1 MFLTK
6 RLLIII
12 TILFQAKAYGYPVT
26 KGLIIYSYVQK
37 NKPFVNLSGFDLKQP
52 DSVYYSVFFDNKF
65 SVTYFSPAI
74 AKLYPAEY
82 SFSSFDQYSYNYID
96 SGFYIK
102 KLQLCNSLYKL
113 PFLKKELYSS
123 SETQIISGINCSKY
137 YSLNSFGDT
146 TFFFATNE
154 FPKSAGIKIFENF
167 DKCILGISTSQF
179 NLFPATIDKTV
190 TYDINKLNTSN
201 PEVIKIQ
208 SANYNWIESPV
219 SEIKQGS
226 PFPKFIAKSINGISV
241 NEQIFK
247 DSTKDCSIILLLN
260 NIKFC
265 KSYSPELKGYY
276 KDADEQSIQLV
287 ESLNKTAADQNQQ
300 FLIFTGDFREN
311 INGLKYSN
319 LLIIPNALEWFEKM
333 KIYQFPLFVIVNN
346 KGIVI
351 DFLSLFDLTGKGSY
365 YDSFKMLIND
375 CKKL

>member
-6 RLLIII
+6 KFLIIT
-12 TILFQAKAYGYPVT
+12 TILFQAKAYGIPAT
-26 KGLIIYSYVQK
+26 KGLIMYSYVQK
-37 NKPFVNLSGFDLKQP
+37 NKSFVNLSGFDLKQP

-74 AKLYPAEY
+74 AKLYPNEY
-82 SFSSFDQYSYNYID
+82 SFSSFDQYSFNYID

-123 SETQIISGINCSKY
+123 SETQMISGIYCSKY

-190 TYDINKLNTSN
+190 TYDINKLNILNS
-201 PEVIKIQ
+201 EAIKIQ
-208 SANYNWIESPV
+208 SGNYNWIESPI
-219 SEIKQGS
+219 SEIKQGTL
-226 PFPKFIAKSINGISV
+226 FPKFIAKSVNGISV
-241 NEQIFK
+241 NEKIFK
-247 DSTKDCSIILLLN
+247 DSTKDCSIILFLN
-260 NIKFC
+260 NIRFC
-265 KSYSPELKGYY
+265 KFYSPELKGYY

-287 ESLNKTAADQNQQ
+287 ESLNKIAAGNNQQ

-311 INGLKYSN
+311 ISDLKYSN
-319 LLIIPNALEWFEKM
+319 LIIIPNALEWFEKM
-333 KIYQFPLFVIVNN
+333 KIYQFPLFAIVNN

-351 DFLSLFDLTGKGSY
+351 DFLSLFDLNGKGSY
-365 YDSFKMLIND
+365 YDSFKMLISD
-375 CKKL
+375 CKRL